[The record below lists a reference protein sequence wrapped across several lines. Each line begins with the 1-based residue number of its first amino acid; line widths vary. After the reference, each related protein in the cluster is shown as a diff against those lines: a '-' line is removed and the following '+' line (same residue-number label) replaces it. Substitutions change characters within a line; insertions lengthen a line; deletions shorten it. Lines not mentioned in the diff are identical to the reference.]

1 MNKIDIT
8 TARPRQQ
15 QKRSQRFYVC
25 VAVFQVAC
33 HYENLMQKPKKKFQQ
48 KKKDSKKKLKT
59 K

>member
-1 MNKIDIT
+1 MNKIEIT

-33 HYENLMQKPKKKFQQ
+33 HYEKLMQKPKEKFNKNKKIVR
-48 KKKDSKKKLKT
+48 KN
-59 K
+59 

>member
-1 MNKIDIT
+1 MNKIEIT

-48 KKKDSKKKLKT
+48 KKKILRKN
-59 K
+59 